1 MPGRIFFLKM
11 TGFDKLPK
19 FFNEFGLTC
28 PSVKLFH
35 LEGFAIGIV
44 SRRGLTIE
52 AHHRNQPNKI
62 KLVLYYLSF
71 SM

>member
-1 MPGRIFFLKM
+1 M
-11 TGFDKLPK
+11 TGVDKLHK
-19 FFNEFGLTC
+19 FFSESGLTC
-28 PSVKLFH
+28 PTVKLFQ

-62 KLVLYYLSF
+62 KLVLYYLLF
-71 SM
+71 SMYVTTI